1 MVDADACPKNVLE
14 ICMSLGRKYAIEV
27 WTVANF
33 HHNISS
39 DNHVLVGG
47 DSQEADIKLA
57 NLTNANDIVVTQ
69 DWGLAAIILGKR
81 AFCLSPGGKEFRE
94 ETIDF
99 LLEEREAKAK
109 VRRGGGRTKG
119 PSKRTGDDDRRFA
132 AALERL
138 LCSQVLLGPG

>member
-1 MVDADACPKNVLE
+1 
-14 ICMSLGRKYAIEV
+14 MSLGRKYAIEV

-138 LCSQVLLGPG
+138 LRS